1 MKKIKVMIVDDHSLI
16 REGLTKLLSLENDI
30 EVVAQASNG
39 REAVEIALAV
49 KPNIILM
56 DINMPVKN
64 GLDALKELVAMNC
77 NSLIIVITI
86 HGQQEYL
93 IEALK
98 LGAKG
103 YVLKDAEVESILEAI
118 RQVYSGKTFIPQ
130 NIVNK
135 DLIGEIS
142 ETLEN
147 TKNRYLETNLS
158 KREIQVL
165 FRIADGKNNKEI
177 ADELFISEKTVKNH
191 VSSIFKK
198 IKVSD
203 RTQAAVYAFKNKI
216 V

>member
-64 GLDALKELVAMNC
+64 GLEALKELVAMNC
-77 NSLIIVITI
+77 NSQIIVITI